1 MRVRA
6 GCEQI
11 LVATVDNSFK
21 LQSNY
26 HKHRGYDIG
35 IARGEIRVNLINA
48 GARDETREAETSLQN
63 EQCQAAQ
70 VERTDMGGRYNGADE
85 QGIDR

>member
-35 IARGEIRVNLINA
+35 IARGEIRVNLINVCA
-48 GARDETREAETSLQN
+48 CDETRGVETSLQEIEHRN
-63 EQCQAAQ
+63 LNVFLQH
-70 VERTDMGGRYNGADE
+70 VRSHGRRCG
-85 QGIDR
+85 